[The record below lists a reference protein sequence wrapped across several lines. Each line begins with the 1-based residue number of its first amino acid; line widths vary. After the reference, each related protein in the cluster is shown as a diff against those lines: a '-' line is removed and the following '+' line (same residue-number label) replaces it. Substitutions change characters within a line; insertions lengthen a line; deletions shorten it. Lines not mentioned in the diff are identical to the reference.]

1 MEDQSILKSAVLPA
15 SPMPL
20 FQDKYRV
27 DLEKHIVV
35 FIGATGVKW
44 DREWDSVSQLFKARP
59 ENLTYTVDMMFIH
72 PLLGTSKVH
81 NMNPDLALARLSRP
95 VPAFSDNVRPICL
108 SRPGLDERPTCPDSS
123 TDKSRVKTH
132 N

>member
-1 MEDQSILKSAVLPA
+1 MKYLEQ
-15 SPMPL
+15 L

-35 FIGATGVKW
+35 FIGATGAKYGNWEW

>member
-1 MEDQSILKSAVLPA
+1 MKYLEQ
-15 SPMPL
+15 L

-35 FIGATGVKW
+35 FIGATGVKYGNW
-44 DREWDSVSQLFKARP
+44 EWDSVSQLFKARP